1 LHVFRFLE
9 RTQKSVTSVDFAVG
23 QLRAIAGKLPC
34 LFGRDSREKSAR
46 QSIEYPE
53 RYRGLIVSKAGSDSV
68 CIKPLLADWAE
79 SFIFAGSSALF
90 LLFANLFP
98 NSWYFSFF
106 ALVPFLLR
114 TIKASPGESLRLGF
128 LFGLSFFTVSV
139 IDSLT
144 ISPVSSVLKLLSG
157 IGLFAL
163 FGWAVGYA
171 RNRWG
176 FNPSIVAVLW
186 VGLEVGLVK
195 LGFVSGIFGK
205 AEFSHPLLH
214 GMVGLFGFLVASA
227 IIVLLNSLLVLA
239 IVKTIE
245 LTRSKGKTL
254 KRNER
259 IWQPSFTRNFFTE
272 KVYIVPEGRA
282 PPVFSL

>member
-1 LHVFRFLE
+1 LHAFKFLG
-9 RTQKSVTSVDFAVG
+9 RNQKSAIFMDFIGG
-23 QLRAIAGKLPC
+23 QLVAGAKNLPS
-34 LFGRDSREKSAR
+34 LFWGKGKEKDLP
-46 QSIEYPE
+46 QSIRYSA
-53 RYRGLIVSKAGSDSV
+53 RYRGIVTTVSSEVAYL
-68 CIKPLLADWAE
+68 KPPLADWAE
-79 SFIFAGSSALF
+79 SFIFAGSSAL
-90 LLFANLFP
+90 LLLLANLFP
-98 NSWYFSFF
+98 NYWYFSFF

-144 ISPVSSVLKLLSG
+144 ISPVSSILKLLSG

-171 RNRWG
+171 RKRWG

-205 AEFSHPLLH
+205 AEFSHPFLH
-214 GMVGLFGFLVASA
+214 GLVGLFGFLVASA
-227 IIVLLNSLLVLA
+227 IIVLLNSLLVWA

-245 LTRSKGKTL
+245 LTRPKGKGL

-272 KVYIVPEGRA
+272 KVYIVPQGRA